1 MRQFI
6 FFFILISTFWSCS
19 DLETIEVKD
28 ENDKVVLESYTRR
41 KSDFAKHGTY
51 QRFSADGKLEER
63 SEYVENVLHGK
74 QEFFYPNG
82 KVLEM
87 VHYKNGK
94 HDGVYKAFF
103 ENGKVDQEATY
114 VDGAL
119 NGEFKAYYPSGQLKE
134 VLIYK
139 NNEEFGPFTE
149 YHENGKLK
157 TEGSY
162 NGADPDTN
170 IGLEHGELKKYDK
183 NGEHY
188 QTMNCTNGLCLT
200 TWKKEGVEINIE

>member
-1 MRQFI
+1 MRRFI

-19 DLETIEVKD
+19 DLETIEVKEGD
-28 ENDKVVLESYTRR
+28 IVTESYTRR

-51 QRFSADGKLEER
+51 QRFSPDGKVAEK

-82 KVLEM
+82 QVQEL

-94 HDGVYKAFF
+94 HDGIFNTFF
-103 ENGKVDQEATY
+103 ENGKIEQEGMY
-114 VDGAL
+114 VDGTL
-119 NGEFKAYYPSGQLKE
+119 NGEFKGYYSNGQLKE

-139 NNEEFGPFTE
+139 NNEELGPFTE
-149 YHENGKLK
+149 YHKNGKLK
-157 TEGSY
+157 TEGNY
-162 NGADPDTN
+162 GGADPDTN
-170 IGLEHGELKKYDK
+170 IALEHGELKKYDEK
-183 NGEHY
+183 GEHY
-188 QTMNCTNGLCLT
+188 QTMNCTHGLCLT